1 MAFRTFLSLLNSNLN
16 GKLDKN
22 GSEQLKV
29 NRSTATFVEAF
40 NNAAVVITGNVP
52 AIGFHNPGIE
62 GAALYLQNGK
72 LVLLFNNGD
81 AYTLDMTYFTHVDA

>member
-1 MAFRTFLSLLNSNLN
+1 M
-16 GKLDKN
+16 
-22 GSEQLKV
+22 
-29 NRSTATFVEAF
+29 NRSTAAFREAY

-72 LVLLFNNGD
+72 LVLLLNNGD
-81 AYTLDMTYFTHVDA
+81 AYTLDMTYFTHTDV